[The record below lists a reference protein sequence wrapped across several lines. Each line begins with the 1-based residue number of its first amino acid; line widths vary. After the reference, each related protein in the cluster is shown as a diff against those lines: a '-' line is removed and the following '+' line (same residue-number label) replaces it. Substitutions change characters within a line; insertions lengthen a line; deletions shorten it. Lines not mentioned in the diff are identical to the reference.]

1 MNRNLIYLPILM
13 IVIASTFSLTTIEP
27 LNPTNAQVDPPQ
39 DQIEPIPPSNN
50 SNTDQITPMI
60 FLQ

>member
-1 MNRNLIYLPILM
+1 M
-13 IVIASTFSLTTIEP
+13 IVIAFTFSLITIAES

-50 SNTDQITPMI
+50 TNTDQITPMI

>member
-13 IVIASTFSLTTIEP
+13 IIIASTFSLTTIES

-50 SNTDQITPMI
+50 INSPS
-60 FLQ
+60 L